1 VIEYNDFEVI
11 KMKNI
16 IKMLSA
22 NKDFRIVVADTY
34 QIAEKELNDFT
45 GKNYILEFLKQ
56 IITNCTLL
64 SAMNDFNQKIS
75 FSLRLSKGI
84 SIFCMI
90 ANSKFSIEYTD
101 KLNEFDGTLSD
112 LFDEKSL
119 LSITTGDWETGLH
132 TGTVEA
138 HIDNVDIL
146 FAYFTVQ
153 SEQLPSHFIMAGNN
167 ATRGLLMQPLP
178 FADKKEIAKNDA
190 ELVYL
195 SKQLE
200 ETEWQKVS
208 EIYSHLAKVI
218 SESKIEV

>member
-1 VIEYNDFEVI
+1 
-11 KMKNI
+11 
-16 IKMLSA
+16 MLSA

-34 QIAEKELNDFT
+34 QIAEEELNDFT

-153 SEQLPSHFIMAGNN
+153 SEQL
-167 ATRGLLMQPLP
+167 
-178 FADKKEIAKNDA
+178 ADKKEIAKNDA